1 VACKTDRAYRQANG
15 LWNQWIIERLGKT
28 RRLICT
34 NEIRLFIQSYH
45 GKTTFNREGSKGMML
60 YHINFFISYN
70 IINFDVISTSGG
82 DVMAFVGVKMTND
95 EKQKLEKMAE
105 RSGMTVSDLVRDMIR
120 NDHQR
125 QTISEALDQLKSVAG
140 TISSQRAVNGNNE
153 DISEIRRIVTLI
165 ARAMPSVAKHI

>member
-1 VACKTDRAYRQANG
+1 
-15 LWNQWIIERLGKT
+15 
-28 RRLICT
+28 
-34 NEIRLFIQSYH
+34 
-45 GKTTFNREGSKGMML
+45 
-60 YHINFFISYN
+60 
-70 IINFDVISTSGG
+70 
-82 DVMAFVGVKMTND
+82 MAFVGVKMTDD

-105 RSGMTVSDLVRDMIR
+105 RSGMTISDLVRDMIR

>member
-1 VACKTDRAYRQANG
+1 
-15 LWNQWIIERLGKT
+15 
-28 RRLICT
+28 
-34 NEIRLFIQSYH
+34 
-45 GKTTFNREGSKGMML
+45 
-60 YHINFFISYN
+60 
-70 IINFDVISTSGG
+70 
-82 DVMAFVGVKMTND
+82 MAFVGVKMTND

-105 RSGMTVSDLVRDMIR
+105 RTGMTISDLVRDMIR

>member
-1 VACKTDRAYRQANG
+1 
-15 LWNQWIIERLGKT
+15 
-28 RRLICT
+28 
-34 NEIRLFIQSYH
+34 
-45 GKTTFNREGSKGMML
+45 
-60 YHINFFISYN
+60 
-70 IINFDVISTSGG
+70 
-82 DVMAFVGVKMTND
+82 MAFVGVKMTND

-105 RSGMTVSDLVRDMIR
+105 KSGMTISDWIRDMIR

>member
-1 VACKTDRAYRQANG
+1 
-15 LWNQWIIERLGKT
+15 
-28 RRLICT
+28 
-34 NEIRLFIQSYH
+34 
-45 GKTTFNREGSKGMML
+45 
-60 YHINFFISYN
+60 
-70 IINFDVISTSGG
+70 
-82 DVMAFVGVKMTND
+82 MAFVGVKMTND

-105 RSGMTVSDLVRDMIR
+105 RRGMTISDLVRDMIR

-165 ARAMPSVAKHI
+165 ARAMPAVAKHI

>member
-1 VACKTDRAYRQANG
+1 
-15 LWNQWIIERLGKT
+15 
-28 RRLICT
+28 
-34 NEIRLFIQSYH
+34 
-45 GKTTFNREGSKGMML
+45 
-60 YHINFFISYN
+60 
-70 IINFDVISTSGG
+70 
-82 DVMAFVGVKMTND
+82 MAFVGVKMTND

-105 RSGMTVSDLVRDMIR
+105 RRGMTISDLVRDMIR

>member
-1 VACKTDRAYRQANG
+1 
-15 LWNQWIIERLGKT
+15 
-28 RRLICT
+28 
-34 NEIRLFIQSYH
+34 
-45 GKTTFNREGSKGMML
+45 
-60 YHINFFISYN
+60 
-70 IINFDVISTSGG
+70 
-82 DVMAFVGVKMTND
+82 MAFVGVKMTAD

-105 RSGMTVSDLVRDMIR
+105 RRGMTISDLVRDMIR